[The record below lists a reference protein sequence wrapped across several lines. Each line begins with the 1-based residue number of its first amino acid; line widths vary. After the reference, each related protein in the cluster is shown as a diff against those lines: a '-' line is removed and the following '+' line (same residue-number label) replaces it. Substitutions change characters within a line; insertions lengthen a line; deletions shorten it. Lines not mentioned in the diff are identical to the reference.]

1 MERIR
6 RNDRLPNWL
15 ILGVEGTPIQ
25 PGNLQTGVRVLLQVD
40 VPAGQPLALEIPIM
54 FGPEQHV
61 VTTMV
66 ELKFNPDS
74 SISNV
79 RHQSPFLND
88 SNLNSIG
95 IGSDVDIDAS
105 TDADTDSDGNDH
117 VGVDTD
123 VDVDAAAEAN
133 LDDQENQFVQIDYE
147 LIQLE

>member
-61 VTTMV
+61 VTSMV
-66 ELKFNPDS
+66 ELKFNPDG

-79 RHQSPFLND
+79 RHQNPFLND
-88 SNLNSIG
+88 SNLNS

-133 LDDQENQFVQIDYE
+133 LDDRENQFVQIDYE